1 MISGTYKLH
10 KTASGAMPLVG
21 RMNHRDTA
29 TNKVC
34 VKPRQLGC
42 QHGTA
47 RICCRAPCCRA
58 VAAEHPATAAV
69 DKYTLPAWDRQ
80 TDRQTYTRPLHRP
93 HAMEAVPTETVQHK
107 NQNIL
112 KLSKRV
118 PSTDLLD

>member
-10 KTASGAMPLVG
+10 KTASGAMSLVG

-80 TDRQTYTRPLHRP
+80 TDRRTPDRYTDRMLWR
-93 HAMEAVPTETVQHK
+93 QCQQK
-107 NQNIL
+107 QYSI
-112 KLSKRV
+112 KIKIY
-118 PSTDLLD
+118 

>member
-69 DKYTLPAWDRQ
+69 DKYTLPHGTDTQ
-80 TDRQTYTRPLHRP
+80 TDVHPTVTQTARYGGSANR
-93 HAMEAVPTETVQHK
+93 
-107 NQNIL
+107 N
-112 KLSKRV
+112 
-118 PSTDLLD
+118 STA